1 MEEKKTFIIEEM
13 NEEEQKAFNSKMEA
27 LSCELEELHQQSIM
41 MAHRA
46 QRDAAHSFL
55 NC

>member
-1 MEEKKTFIIEEM
+1 MEEKKTFVIEEM
-13 NEEEQKAFNSKMEA
+13 SADELNEFDKSMES
-27 LSCELEELHQQSIM
+27 LSIELEELHQQSIM

-46 QRDAAHSFL
+46 QHDAAHAFL